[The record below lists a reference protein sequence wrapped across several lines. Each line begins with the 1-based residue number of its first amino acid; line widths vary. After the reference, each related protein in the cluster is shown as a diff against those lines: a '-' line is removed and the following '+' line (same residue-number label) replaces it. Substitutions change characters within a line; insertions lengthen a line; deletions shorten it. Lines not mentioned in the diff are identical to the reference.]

1 MNGKTLREKLN
12 RIIENNRGCVLT
24 LSPQYNGVDMKVPAD
39 GDFGEWITVGGNHF
53 YPSYIIKGK
62 EKHLMI
68 DAGINLMGPA
78 YIASLSKI
86 FGDKKSL
93 DYIFATH
100 SHFDHLGAIPYL
112 KRKLPHLQAGAFAR
126 VGELMKKKSVLDLM
140 TYLSDLQRDYFQNIV
155 GNEDVHIEPVDFKFN
170 LKGGDRFDL
179 GGVTCE
185 VYEVPGHT
193 GDSLAFFIPEIRA
206 LFAGEA
212 YGIPEGD
219 KDGQVQ
225 VEFLS
230 SYNDYVSSLDKLI
243 KLQPKLI
250 GMAHL
255 WVFTDDDATEFLRR
269 SREATPKYRE
279 LIETY
284 LDTANGDIDEAV
296 QSMAKK
302 EYDEKGTIAQPRE
315 AYMENLKAQVR
326 QVALISAH

>member
-1 MNGKTLREKLN
+1 MKL
-12 RIIENNRGCVLT
+12 
-24 LSPQYNGVDMKVPAD
+24 QAD
-39 GDFGEWITVGGNHF
+39 GNFGEWITVGGNRF
-53 YPSYIIKGK
+53 YPGYIIKGK
-62 EKHLMI
+62 EKRLMI

-78 YIASLSKI
+78 YIASLEKI
-86 FGDKKSL
+86 FGDKNAL
-93 DYIFATH
+93 DYVFATH
-100 SHFDHLGAIPYL
+100 SHFDHVGAIPYL
-112 KRKLPHLQAGAFAR
+112 KRKLSYLHAGAFER

-140 TYLSDLQRDYFQNIV
+140 TFLSDLQRGYFRSIA
-155 GNEDVHIEPVDFKFN
+155 GEEDVHIEPVEFELS
-170 LKGGDRFDL
+170 LKEGDMFDL

-193 GDSLAFFIPEIRA
+193 GDSLAFFIPEMRA

-219 KDGQVQ
+219 KDGHIQ

-230 SYNDYVSSLDKLI
+230 SYDDYVSSLNKMI
-243 KLQPKLI
+243 QLQPKII

-255 WVFTDDDATEFLRR
+255 WVFTDDDATGFLKR
-269 SREATPKYRE
+269 SLDATPRYRK

-284 LDTANGDIDEAV
+284 LNAANGEIDTAV

-315 AYMENLKAQVR
+315 AYIQNLKAQVR
-326 QVALISAH
+326 QVALISAR

>member
-1 MNGKTLREKLN
+1 
-12 RIIENNRGCVLT
+12 
-24 LSPQYNGVDMKVPAD
+24 MKVPAD
-39 GDFGEWITVGGNHF
+39 GDFGKWITVGGNPF

-78 YIASLSKI
+78 YIASLEKV
-86 FGDKKSL
+86 FGDKNAL
-93 DYIFATH
+93 DYVFATH
-100 SHFDHLGAIPYL
+100 SHFDHVGSIPYL
-112 KRKLPHLQAGAFAR
+112 KRKLPHLQAGAFDR

-140 TYLSDLQRDYFQNIV
+140 TFLSNIQRELFQSIV
-155 GNEDVHIEPVDFKFN
+155 EEEDVYIEPVDFKFN
-170 LKGGDRFDL
+170 LKEGDRFDL

-193 GDSLAFFIPEIRA
+193 TDSLAFFIPEIGA

-230 SYNDYVSSLDKLI
+230 SYDDYVSSLDKI
-243 KLQPKLI
+243 IRLQPKLI

-255 WVFTDDDATEFLRR
+255 WVFTDDDATGFLQR
-269 SREATPKYRE
+269 SREATPKYRK

-284 LDTANGDIDEAV
+284 LDAVNGNIADAV
-296 QSMAKK
+296 KSMSKK
-302 EYDEKGTIAQPRE
+302 EYDEKGTIVQPRE
-315 AYMENLKAQVR
+315 AYIQNLKAQVR